1 MKNNVHPNYRPSK
14 IVCSCGN
21 VIETR
26 STKGDFTVEVC
37 SACHS
42 FYTGKQK
49 LMDTAG
55 RIDKFRKKYAKAA
68 AAKGDK

>member
-14 IVCSCGN
+14 ITCSCGN

-26 STKGDFTVEVC
+26 STKGDFNVEVC